1 MPIGRDTRRTATRG
15 GTPIVRMGVRP
26 TSGSRENREIGT
38 MRRGR
43 DTAPGGKTV
52 GEAEGIGTGRDR
64 TGLQTAKQGFDWA
77 VEGGDV

>member
-1 MPIGRDTRRTATRG
+1 MPIDRGMRRTATRG
-15 GTPIVRMGVRP
+15 GIPIVRMGVKR
-26 TSGSRENREIGT
+26 TSGSRESRETGT

-43 DTAPGGKTV
+43 DTAAGGKTV

-64 TGLQTAKQGFDWA
+64 TGPQTAKQGFDRE